1 MMVEPIRQVKGD
13 GNREQIIASFL
24 SKEYSWDFYP
34 TPKYYFIDFLV
45 NINHGNGYANYIG
58 GLEVKWMNRSTNSEV
73 KFPYQKLQQI
83 WMTEPTND
91 RDDAFNRIVIRSTD
105 GLLLMPAKALRC
117 FDPNFGLTRADT
129 NEHDFNIHFNAAID
143 FPQYVLPVVINE

>member
-1 MMVEPIRQVKGD
+1 MMVEPIRQVTGD
-13 GNREQIIASFL
+13 GNREQLVANFL

-58 GLEVKWMNRSTNSEV
+58 GLEVKWMNRSVNSEV

-91 RDDAFNRIVIRSTD
+91 REDAFNRIVIRYTD

-117 FDPNFGLTRADT
+117 FDPIFGLTRADT
-129 NEHDFNIHFNAAID
+129 NEYDFNIHFNAAVD
-143 FPQYVLPVVINE
+143 FPQYVLPVAINE